1 MDQAT
6 GHISKHFLKNIA
18 INLEV
23 KFQHVYSLFYSLF
36 LHYCYSQ
43 GGCRNV
49 AYCCIGARYDVFL
62 KCMWNELT
70 ELL

>member
-18 INLEV
+18 VNLEV

-62 KCMWNELT
+62 KCMWNGLT